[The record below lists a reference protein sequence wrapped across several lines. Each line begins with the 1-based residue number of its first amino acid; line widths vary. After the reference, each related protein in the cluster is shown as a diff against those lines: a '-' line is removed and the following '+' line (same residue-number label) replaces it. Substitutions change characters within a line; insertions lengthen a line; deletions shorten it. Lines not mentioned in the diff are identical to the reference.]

1 MTEDRNSLKEK
12 LDQENKNLNTV
23 KQFARKLRDEKVLLE
38 TENTKIKVNYE
49 INGCKFINFFRVNS
63 NPSKTNCLV

>member
-38 TENTKIKVNYE
+38 TENTKIKVNY
-49 INGCKFINFFRVNS
+49 
-63 NPSKTNCLV
+63 SKIG